1 MERKAGFFQMKV
13 RLKSEVRIS
22 WIKNGMVNNGK
33 RILLPME
40 EILHH
45 LGCIRLISRRN
56 IPFLCIIE
64 RKESA
69 LVIWHTKQG
78 VYRKKILPDCRDDP
92 MGGYA
97 DNG

>member
-1 MERKAGFFQMKV
+1 MERKAVFFQMKV

-56 IPFLCIIE
+56 IPFLC
-64 RKESA
+64 
-69 LVIWHTKQG
+69 TKQG
-78 VYRKKILPDCRDDP
+78 VYRKKILPDCRHDP

>member
-1 MERKAGFFQMKV
+1 MERKAVFFQMKV

-22 WIKNGMVNNGK
+22 WRKNGMVNNGK

-45 LGCIRLISRRN
+45 LGYIRLISRRN
-56 IPFLCIIE
+56 ISFLCIIE

-69 LVIWHTKQG
+69 WLSGIQSKEFTDFWIFFGWLLHIATSG
-78 VYRKKILPDCRDDP
+78 RP
-92 MGGYA
+92 
-97 DNG
+97 